1 MGACIIKRNRIASAP
16 PTSACV
22 CKTVSELKE
31 SLIFHIFRLHILI
44 LNCRKSIEQCLIE
57 KHKDNAILIR
67 CKEIAIKGK
76 LEELQEF
83 VRAVDLL
90 IDIMGK
96 DKDVKK
102 RLLKDGQF
110 ALKGVN
116 SLPYTDDLAM
126 IMENNQDYKILIRDE
141 LKKWG
146 INEKTVSIQIEQ
158 EYQNRRG
165 ADTNKFVRRRYVK
178 DIKLNV

>member
-1 MGACIIKRNRIASAP
+1 MGACIIKRNRVASAP

-44 LNCRKSIEQCLIE
+44 LNCRKNIEKCLIE
-57 KHKDNAILIR
+57 KNKDNAILIR
-67 CKEIAIKGK
+67 CKEIVVKGK

-83 VRAVDLL
+83 VRALDLFM
-90 IDIMGK
+90 DFMGK
-96 DKDVKK
+96 DKGVKK
-102 RLLKDGQF
+102 RILKDGQVT
-110 ALKGVN
+110 LKGVN

-126 IMENNQDYKILIRDE
+126 IMENDQDYKILIRDE
-141 LKKWG
+141 LKKLG
-146 INEKTVSIQIEQ
+146 VNEKTVSIQIEQ

-165 ADTNKFVRRRYVK
+165 ADKNKFIRRKYVK